1 MNRSAINAVAAG
13 AHKTS
18 KGVMKAMALAGMLAM
33 AAAAIGCAQ
42 PNEPATS
49 EASVTQDEIQST
61 VRADLKALGLVDA
74 SSTDSVTKFTYKDQ
88 SGSTYKYTL
97 DATNT
102 AADSLKYNV
111 TVSGTDV
118 KQTSS
123 YSTTFTIKDGGILT
137 HDSNSSYAKFFIQEN
152 GKIVEYHIDDTTNE
166 KTLAYSYA
174 QDSTDSTK
182 LNVYDS
188 TGVCLYTY
196 SDLAVNKTEETTQTT
211 TTVAVED
218 TEIYKIFESL
228 GITPTTQTVETK
240 EGYYQPKTGDI
251 MEIAYD
257 RIDESLKSG
266 YSFTLDRENSK
277 ENELKYKGTQHSV
290 YGDEDIQNTVT
301 LNKAEKSIAFYDIDN
316 DNVDKF
322 TLNSD
327 NTITYT
333 ITNAEGT
340 FSNSALLLVEKDTH
354 TFKDSI
360 TGENVYGNFKLSLA
374 K

>member
-1 MNRSAINAVAAG
+1 MNRSVISPVAAG

-42 PNEPATS
+42 PTEPAAS

-111 TVSGTDV
+111 TVSGTDG
-118 KQTSS
+118 KQTSA
-123 YSTTFTIKDGGILT
+123 YSVTVTIKDGGILT

-166 KTLAYSYA
+166 KTLVYSYA

-188 TGVCLYTY
+188 TGAYVYTY
-196 SDLAVNKTEETTQTT
+196 SDLAVNKTEETTTPTT
-211 TTVAVED
+211 PTVAVED
-218 TEIYKIFESL
+218 TEIYKIFENL
-228 GITPTTQTVETK
+228 GITPTTQTVEAK

-257 RIDESLKSG
+257 RIDKSTPYG
-266 YSFTLDRENSK
+266 YSFSLDRENSK
-277 ENELKYKGTQHSV
+277 ENELKYKGTFHDD
-290 YGDEDIQNTVT
+290 YGEQNVPNTVT
-301 LNKAEKSIAFYDIDN
+301 LNKTEKSIAFYDIDV

-333 ITNAEGT
+333 TTYGGGSGSILLTMDKTSGT
-340 FSNSALLLVEKDTH
+340 LKSVATGKE
-354 TFKDSI
+354 TF
-360 TGENVYGNFKLSLA
+360 GNFKLSLA